1 MRRGFLY
8 LVAIIN
14 GHSRQVLRLRLSN
27 RMDAWFCVEASKKAL
42 DRYGPPEIFHSD
54 RGRQI
59 TGIDFTQVLLGA
71 EVKRS
76 PWTVL
81 VAGLASA

>member
-14 GHSRQVLRLRLSN
+14 GHSQKVLRLRLSN
-27 RMDAWFCVEASKKAL
+27 CMDAWFCVEASKEAL

-54 RGRQI
+54 RGRHF
-59 TGIDFTQVLLGA
+59 TGIDFTQVLLEA

>member
-14 GHSRQVLRLRLSN
+14 GHSRQVHRWRLSN
-27 RMDAWFCVEASKKAL
+27 CMDVWFCVEASKEAV
-42 DRYGPPEIFHSD
+42 DRYGLPEIFTSD
-54 RGRQI
+54 RGRQF
-59 TGIDFTQVLLGA
+59 TGIDFTQVLLEA